1 MADPGK
7 PVAPGDVE
15 KGGSMIYNSTEEKVP
30 LVPPVDPQAKGKRK
44 SNIILILAGLLVVAI
59 STTIVF
65 VVDATKSDDDDSDE
79 MVEDLESDLE
89 ELENNKFFTES
100 QLAFFGGLQL
110 SPLPTRF
117 PEEPFI
123 LALQKIDFEE
133 VKKDISAMLVDSQ
146 DFWPADYGTYG
157 AFFIHL
163 AWHCSATYRT
173 FDGRGGCEGGRPRFE
188 PERSMGE
195 NVNKDKAWVL
205 LKKIKDK
212 YGRGLSWGDL
222 IILTANVAIHDLG
235 GPVLGFCAGRIDV
248 KSSYRD
254 HILTDRGLIP
264 IVDQPGTLPQL
275 DPQLLGPICVNA
287 EGTNGTNNPANSTEE
302 IRIQFAVK
310 GFNDSETVA
319 LVGGGHSFGKTHGAC
334 PLGFGSLP
342 NEDPANSFEGEC
354 GTGIASDIYTS
365 GFEGPWTTKPTE
377 FDNEY
382 FMNLVNFDWVQETST
397 GGLTQ
402 WGVVGKGGPRAPTP
416 FQDNSTDF
424 VDSQQIMMLTTDV
437 AWLADSSYRQIVQKF
452 AFDLQAFSTTFENV
466 WFKLTTQDMGYNRCF
481 DTGDLPPVQDFQHPL
496 PAPPLNPPPKEAV
509 EAAIDALFMN
519 AGPQVEVEGWKPLM
533 VTFAYNCAQTW
544 RVTDHSGGCNGAR
557 IRFSPGK
564 DWRANAGVVDEGM
577 AILQP
582 VKEKFGD
589 NLTWADLI
597 VQAGTYVLTNGINKP
612 NTNVL
617 NADVPS
623 IPFCPGRSDDTDGLD
638 WVNLEPIVFGDFSDD
653 IVGLKDYW
661 RRSGLNFRDMVA
673 LEGRLRSPD
682 QQRAMGYAGS
692 WANDTFAKSGTLSN
706 EYFRV
711 LTSEEWE
718 VFELDG
724 VFDTQTQFKAKG
736 KNIFMKKSDL
746 LLLEDGTQVPQDGIT
761 NESDDLRSIVA
772 DFAFDNSLFL
782 EHFAL
787 SWKKL
792 MNADRMNGPTSNLC
806 ADVA

>member
-275 DPQLLGPICVNA
+275 DPQLLHQSASTPKAPTGPITPRTAPKRSASSSPSRASMTARRWLWWEEDIHSARPMGRALSDSDRCPMRTLPTLSKVNVA
-287 EGTNGTNNPANSTEE
+287 PESRRTFTPLASRVRGPRSRPSST
-302 IRIQFAVK
+302 
-310 GFNDSETVA
+310 
-319 LVGGGHSFGKTHGAC
+319 
-334 PLGFGSLP
+334 
-342 NEDPANSFEGEC
+342 
-354 GTGIASDIYTS
+354 
-365 GFEGPWTTKPTE
+365 
-377 FDNEY
+377 
-382 FMNLVNFDWVQETST
+382 TST
-397 GGLTQ
+397 L
-402 WGVVGKGGPRAPTP
+402 
-416 FQDNSTDF
+416 
-424 VDSQQIMMLTTDV
+424 
-437 AWLADSSYRQIVQKF
+437 
-452 AFDLQAFSTTFENV
+452 
-466 WFKLTTQDMGYNRCF
+466 
-481 DTGDLPPVQDFQHPL
+481 
-496 PAPPLNPPPKEAV
+496 
-509 EAAIDALFMN
+509 
-519 AGPQVEVEGWKPLM
+519 
-533 VTFAYNCAQTW
+533 
-544 RVTDHSGGCNGAR
+544 
-557 IRFSPGK
+557 
-564 DWRANAGVVDEGM
+564 
-577 AILQP
+577 
-582 VKEKFGD
+582 
-589 NLTWADLI
+589 
-597 VQAGTYVLTNGINKP
+597 
-612 NTNVL
+612 
-617 NADVPS
+617 
-623 IPFCPGRSDDTDGLD
+623 
-638 WVNLEPIVFGDFSDD
+638 
-653 IVGLKDYW
+653 
-661 RRSGLNFRDMVA
+661 
-673 LEGRLRSPD
+673 
-682 QQRAMGYAGS
+682 
-692 WANDTFAKSGTLSN
+692 
-706 EYFRV
+706 
-711 LTSEEWE
+711 
-718 VFELDG
+718 
-724 VFDTQTQFKAKG
+724 
-736 KNIFMKKSDL
+736 
-746 LLLEDGTQVPQDGIT
+746 
-761 NESDDLRSIVA
+761 
-772 DFAFDNSLFL
+772 
-782 EHFAL
+782 
-787 SWKKL
+787 
-792 MNADRMNGPTSNLC
+792 
-806 ADVA
+806 